1 MLLVL
6 GDISLQIVSD
16 FLHTPQVTSGSLCLP
31 FCLIIYHTKGTIC
44 QRRGPVF
51 RDYRAK
57 HSSPSGSPRLEA
69 NEDSL
74 LQSHGVY
81 YLSKVPSIWRVP
93 PPLPGHELDVPS
105 HDGRSRPEKHV
116 RLSVAVL
123 GWARRSYAVHVDCP
137 PFTTGGPKLDLRDC
151 ATSHCPAVPIRGPR
165 VAAVE
170 AVEASRASRP
180 VWLAI
185 QPRNCW
191 DWLLDVT
198 IRGCGQGL
206 VV

>member
-1 MLLVL
+1 MLRYHARRVPCTKALLQSSNWWHFLNSSQCLSVSNTKT
-6 GDISLQIVSD
+6 SLACELSGRDVCCWCWATDRAIVSE
-16 FLHTPQVTSGSLCLP
+16 FLHTPQVISRSLCLP
-31 FCLIIYHTKGTIC
+31 FCLIIYHTEGNIC

-74 LQSHGVY
+74 LQSRGAY

-93 PPLPGHELDVPS
+93 PPLPGHKLDLPS
-105 HDGRSRPEKHV
+105 HDGRSCSERHG

-137 PFTTGGPKLDLRDC
+137 PLHDR
-151 ATSHCPAVPIRGPR
+151 RPR
-165 VAAVE
+165 A
-170 AVEASRASRP
+170 
-180 VWLAI
+180 
-185 QPRNCW
+185 
-191 DWLLDVT
+191 
-198 IRGCGQGL
+198 
-206 VV
+206 